1 MKAQQKIDRI
11 LEAVTKKIQ
20 QEVTAL
26 IGAVLT
32 LSESENTL
40 ISKEDFFEQ
49 PIGKQIVAKLEISGS
64 VEGAACLLVGIK
76 DAIRLG
82 GTLIMLPLQEL
93 EKVIVSEDYNE
104 ETKDSYGEIANIIAG
119 SYTKVFEEMYPE
131 PCRFIRKEQEILT
144 PSKVRIESGEPV
156 PNQLLYCVSSSMKLD
171 DIEMGNLQVL
181 LPAAAFGLSNKEEKT
196 PAEEKPKQQER
207 TQGID
212 DLSSTDA
219 KAAAQETGA
228 QEERQSVPAFDFKKH
243 KKRVDALLADCQEK
257 MQQEISALLA
267 VDVQL
272 SEIENRPVA
281 KEDFF
286 LNEVAGKQVLAHMQ
300 VTGEV
305 EDHSYL
311 FIGVKDA
318 IRIGGTMI
326 MLPPFELDTAVSE
339 EEFSEDTAD
348 AYGEIANIIAGVYT
362 AVFEEQYIKK
372 LRFVKTE
379 LEQVVPLK
387 VDTAS
392 EKPLPNQTYYMSC
405 SALMVDEKALGKLQ
419 MLFPV
424 SLFQLEGLQEE
435 PEPEVAN
442 SRSGPAISV
451 KKDTART
458 SSLPAGEDAE
468 NRGIDILLVS
478 DDEEE
483 ATKIKGVLE
492 QRDFLVKILSFK
504 QNVNDY
510 ATGDLKAVILVMHE
524 VDEQAFGVAIKIS
537 SSCTAPLVAA
547 GPAWTRSKVIKAV
560 KYGVQ
565 DILLT
570 PASKQDVEEKIDN
583 NMVKL
588 AA

>member
-32 LSESENTL
+32 LSEPENTL

-49 PIGKQIVAKLEISGS
+49 SIGKQIVAKLEISGS

-76 DAIRLG
+76 DAIRMG

-93 EKVIVSEDYNE
+93 EKVIASEDYNE

-131 PCRFIRKEQEILT
+131 PCRFIRKEQELLS
-144 PSKVRIESGEPV
+144 PSKVRIESDEPV

-171 DIEMGNLQVL
+171 DVEMGNMQVL
-181 LPAAAFGLSNKEEKT
+181 LPAAAFGLRNEEEKT
-196 PAEEKPKQQER
+196 PAEEKPKHQEG
-207 TQGID
+207 TQRGD

-228 QEERQSVPAFDFKKH
+228 QEERQVVPDFDFKKH
-243 KKRVDALLADCQEK
+243 KKRIDALLADCQEK

-272 SEIENRPVA
+272 SEFENRPVA

-392 EKPLPNQTYYMSC
+392 EKPLPDQTYYMSC

-419 MLFPV
+419 MLFPI

-435 PEPEVAN
+435 REPEVTHTK
-442 SRSGPAISV
+442 SGPAISV
-451 KKDTART
+451 KKDTVRT
-458 SSLPAGEDAE
+458 SIPPAGEDTE
-468 NRGIDILLVS
+468 GRGFDILLVS

-492 QRDFLVKILSFK
+492 QRAFSVKILSFK

-510 ATGDLKAVILVMHE
+510 TAVDLKAVFLVMHE

-537 SSCTAPLVAA
+537 SSCTAPLIAA

-560 KYGVQ
+560 KYGVK